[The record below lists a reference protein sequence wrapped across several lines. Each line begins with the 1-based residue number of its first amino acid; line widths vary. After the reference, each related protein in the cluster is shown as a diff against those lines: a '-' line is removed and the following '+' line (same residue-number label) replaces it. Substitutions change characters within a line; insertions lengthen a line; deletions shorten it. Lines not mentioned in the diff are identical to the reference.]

1 MYFRHA
7 CLTRDGSGEPVIT
20 HRAEHD
26 PAIFRQSRQ
35 ITVAY
40 NLEGAAVAICS
51 NKDMFAFK
59 MGRKKSEGRLNAGL
73 HNITSRKSDK
83 NLPVFSPVMETY
95 SQEELQSAIN
105 KFLVVP
111 RSRLKE
117 ANGSTART
125 NK

>member
-1 MYFRHA
+1 
-7 CLTRDGSGEPVIT
+7 
-20 HRAEHD
+20 
-26 PAIFRQSRQ
+26 
-35 ITVAY
+35 
-40 NLEGAAVAICS
+40 
-51 NKDMFAFK
+51 MFAFK

-95 SQEELQSAIN
+95 SQEELQSAVN